1 MKKEALW
8 VFVVVWGVAC
18 FCGSHGCQEQERV
31 ALLVLNTTLDLTYS
45 EYTGGSYFNC
55 CSWRYVECNPAT
67 GRVTKLM
74 LSHLRYYRF
83 GSKTWYLNAS
93 LLLPFEELKSLD
105 LSSNSIGGWIAPK
118 EPNLLSS
125 KLSKLEV
132 LDLSDNS
139 LDNSILSVLSTIPS
153 LRRLLL
159 ISNNLSGTLHLH
171 GDFSNLK
178 ELDISYNAIDVA
190 ATAKGIK
197 NLSHLENLHLDGVHL
212 KHAGTVVRALGALSS
227 LRILSL
233 QSNTIEGSITT
244 QDFHN
249 FSKLGTAHLG

>member
-171 GDFSNLK
+171 G
-178 ELDISYNAIDVA
+178 
-190 ATAKGIK
+190 IK

-244 QDFHN
+244 QVDHWLQQWLATN
-249 FSKLGTAHLG
+249 HK